1 MGVSFRCDLYD
12 ENTILVLTSMV
23 RKCMNRYRDES
34 TRSFDSRCFLAV
46 HVELHEDD
54 GIFENGS
61 ERPNKPRQVLEEVL
75 FLNRVQQ
82 DLSVSAMVKPKEM
95 VRNLTPAP

>member
-1 MGVSFRCDLYD
+1 
-12 ENTILVLTSMV
+12 
-23 RKCMNRYRDES
+23 
-34 TRSFDSRCFLAV
+34 
-46 HVELHEDD
+46 VELHEDD

-75 FLNRVQQ
+75 FLNRMQQ
-82 DLSVSAMVKPKEM
+82 DLSVSVMVKPKEM